1 MHHIVRLMQWRTV
14 VVFLVGFVT
23 VLRAASAMSWAIVGT
38 SLTTAGIAA
47 AILVSGIAAGI
58 WHRYQTAH
66 RPSLAQ
72 RRSSHRGSS
81 QRQPRQ
87 GSVALVR

>member
-23 VLRAASAMSWAIVGT
+23 VLRAASAMSWAIMGT
-38 SLTTAGIAA
+38 SLTAAGIAA
-47 AILVSGIAAGI
+47 AILLSGIAAGI

-66 RPSLAQ
+66 RPSLGQ
-72 RRSSHRGSS
+72 RSSSHQGSS
-81 QRQPRQ
+81 QRQPRRGQ
-87 GSVALVR
+87 IAVAR